1 MPLLPVAVAEDDHA
15 DNVDEE
21 PHPAHDQDHLR
32 VLDLLHEDEPL
43 DGLDRDGEAEGE
55 QEHRVDERAHHLGPR
70 VAVGVLTPLPRRDPH
85 AEAGPMRG
93 EHGVT

>member
-1 MPLLPVAVAEDDHA
+1 MDILTVSAGVGVSVPLLPVAVAEDDHA

-55 QEHRVDERAHHLGPR
+55 QEHGVNERAHHLGPR
-70 VAVGVLTPLPRRDPH
+70 PAEGVGVALLP
-85 AEAGPMRG
+85 
-93 EHGVT
+93 T